1 RRGGEQEAGRAA
13 GARRRGRGRAAP
25 RAPPRPRGPADAD
38 AIRLRT
44 AAGATAGR
52 IPVTL
57 IQRRAG
63 HHIIW
68 AAGAA
73 RLTARRCALRKTRS
87 GRALSSAGERSL
99 HTGEVVGS
107 IPTAPTRKSFCLN
120 KFALRV
126 SGGSQ
131 RFAPERNEKPR
142 TGTAEKLRKT
152 YIVCSRS
159 KWPCAT

>member
-63 HHIIW
+63 HHITW

-73 RLTARRCALRKTRS
+73 RLTARRRALRKTRS

-99 HTGEVVGS
+99 HTGEGGGS
-107 IPTAPTRKSFCLN
+107 IPTAPTIQNPSIYQLKRTPGAKILPRI
-120 KFALRV
+120 ARV
-126 SGGSQ
+126 SI
-131 RFAPERNEKPR
+131 RY
-142 TGTAEKLRKT
+142 LRE
-152 YIVCSRS
+152 
-159 KWPCAT
+159 

>member
-63 HHIIW
+63 HHITW

-107 IPTAPTRKSFCLN
+107 IPTAPTRFLQQQQHLANRAFPFPPVLSREQVVN
-120 KFALRV
+120 
-126 SGGSQ
+126 SPS
-131 RFAPERNEKPR
+131 
-142 TGTAEKLRKT
+142 KLGEN
-152 YIVCSRS
+152 
-159 KWPCAT
+159 